1 MRTIVGMERSGGG
14 RSHLSARAAALLMIW
29 LAFGAAAG
37 VGASELAS
45 QTASAFEH
53 YVRVTEGER
62 NGVPASKPFLA
73 VDRLPD
79 GPRNEASA
87 ELRDG
92 KIWIEK
98 LETLENGEKIMAPGG
113 LIHHW
118 TATVFV
124 PGVTL
129 AQTLALEED
138 YNEHAKYFQPD
149 VVASKIRSRN
159 GNDFE
164 VYLRFYKQKVVS
176 AVLDTT
182 HSVHYQ
188 LLSATRAASESHSTR
203 IQEVQNAGTAKEY
216 LEPVGH
222 DDGFLWRMNTY
233 WKFEEK
239 DGGTYV
245 ESETISL
252 TRDIPAGLGWIVGPF
267 IDSIPKQSL
276 TFTLRTTR
284 SVLLQRLHARQM

>member
-1 MRTIVGMERSGGG
+1 MRLTTGVGRSGAA
-14 RSHLSARAAALLMIW
+14 RSGFTALAAALW
-29 LAFGAAAG
+29 LAWLGFVAAPGA
-37 VGASELAS
+37 GASDLTPEA
-45 QTASAFEH
+45 AKAFDR
-53 YVRVTEGER
+53 YVRATEAKM
-62 NGVPASKPFLA
+62 NAIPATQPFLA

-79 GPRNEASA
+79 GPRSEASG
-87 ELRDG
+87 ELRNG
-92 KIWIEK
+92 GIWIEK
-98 LETLENGEKIMAPGG
+98 LETLEGGEKIAAPGG

-118 TATVFV
+118 TATVFI

-138 YNEHAKYFQPD
+138 YNAHAKYFQPD
-149 VVASKIRSRN
+149 VMASRILQRK

-164 VYLRFYKQKVVS
+164 VYLRFHKQKVVS

-188 LLSATRAASESHSTR
+188 LLSATRAASESHTTR
-203 IQEVQNAGTAKEY
+203 IQEVQNAGTAREH
-216 LEPVGH
+216 LEPEGR

-233 WKFEEK
+233 WRFEEK

-267 IDSIPKQSL
+267 IESIPKESL
-276 TFTLRTTR
+276 TFTLETTR
-284 SVLLQRLHARQM
+284 GVLVSRSNGR

>member
-1 MRTIVGMERSGGG
+1 MIRPTTGVGKSGAARSDFTV
-14 RSHLSARAAALLMIW
+14 LAAAVWVMS
-29 LAFGAAAG
+29 LAFAAVPEA
-37 VGASELAS
+37 GASDLTPETS
-45 QTASAFEH
+45 RVFDR
-53 YVRVTEGER
+53 YVRATETKM
-62 NGVPASKPFLA
+62 NAMPATKPFLA
-73 VDRLPD
+73 VDRLSD
-79 GPRNEASA
+79 GPRNEALA

-98 LETLENGEKIMAPGG
+98 LETLENGEKLTAPGG

-118 TATVFV
+118 TATVFIA
-124 PGVTL
+124 GVTL
-129 AQTLALEED
+129 TQTLALEED
-138 YNEHAKYFQPD
+138 YNAHAKYFQPD
-149 VVASKIRSRN
+149 VMASKILQRN

-164 VYLRFYKQKVVS
+164 VYLRFHKQKVVS

-182 HSVHYQ
+182 HSVRYQ

-203 IQEVQNAGTAKEY
+203 IQEVQNAGTASEH
-216 LEPVGH
+216 LEPEGH

-233 WKFEEK
+233 WKFEAK

-267 IDSIPKQSL
+267 IDSIPKESL
-276 TFTLRTTR
+276 TFTLQTTR
-284 SVLLQRLHARQM
+284 SVLVSRLRGR

>member
-1 MRTIVGMERSGGG
+1 VPE
-14 RSHLSARAAALLMIW
+14 ARASDLTPETVS
-29 LAFGAAAG
+29 AFDRYVRATEAKMNAIP
-37 VGASELAS
+37 AS
-45 QTASAFEH
+45 Q
-53 YVRVTEGER
+53 
-62 NGVPASKPFLA
+62 PFLA

-98 LETLENGEKIMAPGG
+98 LETLENGEKIAAPGG

-118 TATVFV
+118 SATVFI

-138 YNEHAKYFQPD
+138 YNAHAKYFQPD
-149 VVASKIRSRN
+149 VMASKIVRRN

-164 VYLRFYKQKVVS
+164 VYLQFHKQKIVT

-182 HSVHYQ
+182 HSVQYQ
-188 LLSATRAASESHSTR
+188 MLSATRAESESHTTR
-203 IQEVQNAGTAKEY
+203 IQEVQNAGTVREH
-216 LEPVGH
+216 LEPEGH

-233 WKFEEK
+233 WRFEEK

-267 IDSIPKQSL
+267 IDSIPKDSL
-276 TFTLRTTR
+276 TFTLETTR
-284 SVLLQRLHARQM
+284 SVLVSRLHGR

>member
-1 MRTIVGMERSGGG
+1 MRMITELEKSGAA
-14 RSHLSARAAALLMIW
+14 RSHFTALTAAWWVMWLVIAAVPAARASDLTP
-29 LAFGAAAG
+29 
-37 VGASELAS
+37 
-45 QTASAFEH
+45 QTASAFDH
-53 YVRVTEGER
+53 YVRATESKM
-62 NGVPASKPFLA
+62 NAIPASQPFLA

-79 GPRNEASA
+79 GPRSEASA

-98 LETLENGEKIMAPGG
+98 LETLDSGAKITAPGG

-118 TATVFV
+118 TATVFI

-138 YNEHAKYFQPD
+138 YNAHAKYFQPD
-149 VVASKIRSRN
+149 VMASRIVHRS
-159 GNDFE
+159 GDDFE
-164 VYLRFYKQKVVS
+164 VYLRFHKQKVVS

-182 HSVHYQ
+182 HRVHYQ
-188 LLSATRAASESHSTR
+188 MVSATRAASESRTTR
-203 IQEVQNAGTAKEY
+203 IQEVQDAGTAKEH
-216 LEPVGH
+216 LEPEGH

-267 IDSIPKQSL
+267 IDSIPKESL
-276 TFTLRTTR
+276 TFTLGTTR
-284 SVLLQRLHARQM
+284 SVLVGRQHGR

>member
-1 MRTIVGMERSGGG
+1 MRPPKTGAGEI
-14 RSHLSARAAALLMIW
+14 RAARSRFTTLSSASLVMW
-29 LAFGAAAG
+29 LAFTAVPGAGASDLTPQTAAG
-37 VGASELAS
+37 
-45 QTASAFEH
+45 FDH
-53 YVRVTEGER
+53 YVRATEAQM
-62 NGVPASKPFLA
+62 NAMPASQPFLA
-73 VDRLPD
+73 VDRLQD
-79 GPRNEASA
+79 GQRTEAAA

-92 KIWIEK
+92 KIWIAK
-98 LETLENGEKIMAPGG
+98 LETLENGEKITAPGG

-124 PGVTL
+124 AGVTL

-138 YNEHAKYFQPD
+138 YNAHAKYFQPD
-149 VVASKIRSRN
+149 VTGSKILQRS

-164 VYLRFYKQKVVS
+164 VYLRFHKQKVVS

-188 LLSATRAASESHSTR
+188 LLSATRAASESHTTR
-203 IQEVQNAGTAKEY
+203 IQEVQDAGTAKEH
-216 LEPVGH
+216 LEPEGH

-267 IDSIPKQSL
+267 IDSIPKESL
-276 TFTLRTTR
+276 TFTLETTR
-284 SVLLQRLHARQM
+284 SVLLDRLHGH

>member
-1 MRTIVGMERSGGG
+1 MRRTTGGG
-14 RSHLSARAAALLMIW
+14 NSGAVRLRSTALTTALGVMWLGFATAPRVCASDLTPQTAAA
-29 LAFGAAAG
+29 FD
-37 VGASELAS
+37 
-45 QTASAFEH
+45 H
-53 YVRVTEGER
+53 YVRATEAKM
-62 NGVPASKPFLA
+62 NAMPAGQAFLA
-73 VDRLPD
+73 VDRLAD
-79 GPRNEASA
+79 GPRTGASA

-98 LETLENGEKIMAPGG
+98 LETLENGGKITAPGG

-118 TATVFV
+118 TATVFI

-138 YNEHAKYFQPD
+138 YNAHAKYFQPD
-149 VVASKIRSRN
+149 VIASKILHRS

-164 VYLRFYKQKVVS
+164 VYLRFHKQKVVS

-188 LLSATRAASESHSTR
+188 LLSATRAASESHTTR
-203 IQEVQNAGTAKEY
+203 IQEVRDAGTAKEH
-216 LEPVGH
+216 LEPEGH

-252 TRDIPAGLGWIVGPF
+252 TRDIPPGLGWIVGPF
-267 IDSIPKQSL
+267 IDSIPKESL
-276 TFTLRTTR
+276 TFTLETTR
-284 SVLLQRLHARQM
+284 SVLMQRLQGR

>member
-1 MRTIVGMERSGGG
+1 VRQLTTGIGEFRAG
-14 RSHLSARAAALLMIW
+14 RSRVTTLTAALWAMW
-29 LAFGAAAG
+29 LAFAAVPGARASDLTPQTAAAFDHYLR
-37 VGASELAS
+37 ATEAKMNAIPAS
-45 QTASAFEH
+45 Q
-53 YVRVTEGER
+53 
-62 NGVPASKPFLA
+62 PFLA

-79 GPRNEASA
+79 GPRNEAAA

-98 LETLENGEKIMAPGG
+98 LETLENGEKITAPGG

-118 TATVFV
+118 TATVFI

-138 YNEHAKYFQPD
+138 YNAHAKCFQPD
-149 VVASKIRSRN
+149 VVGSKILHRS

-164 VYLRFYKQKVVS
+164 VYLRFHKQKVVS

-188 LLSATRAASESHSTR
+188 LLSATRAASESHTTR
-203 IQEVQNAGTAKEY
+203 IQEVQGAGTAKEH
-216 LEPVGH
+216 LEPEGH

-233 WKFEEK
+233 WRFEEK
-239 DGGTYV
+239 NGGTYV

-252 TRDIPAGLGWIVGPF
+252 TRDIPAGLGWVVGPF

-276 TFTLRTTR
+276 TFTLETTR
-284 SVLLQRLHARQM
+284 NVLLNRLQGR

>member
-1 MRTIVGMERSGGG
+1 MTPLTAGVGKSGA
-14 RSHLSARAAALLMIW
+14 ARPRFTAILAALWAGW
-29 LAFGAAAG
+29 LAFAG
-37 VGASELAS
+37 VPGAVASELTPQA
-45 QTASAFEH
+45 ASAFVH
-53 YVRVTEGER
+53 YVRATEAKMKAI
-62 NGVPASKPFLA
+62 PASQPFLA

-79 GPRNEASA
+79 GPRSEASA
-87 ELRDG
+87 DLRDG

-98 LETLENGEKIMAPGG
+98 LETQEDGKKITAPGA

-118 TATVFV
+118 TATVFI

-138 YNEHAKYFQPD
+138 YNAHAKYFQPD
-149 VVASKIRSRN
+149 VIASKILQRN

-164 VYLRFYKQKVVS
+164 IYLRFHKQKVVS
-176 AVLDTT
+176 VVLDTT

-188 LLSATRAASESHSTR
+188 LLSATRAASESHTTR
-203 IQEVQNAGTAKEY
+203 IQEVQDAGTAKQH
-216 LEPVGH
+216 LEPEGH

-252 TRDIPAGLGWIVGPF
+252 TRDPPAGLGWMVGPF
-267 IDSIPKQSL
+267 IETIPRESL
-276 TFTLRTTR
+276 TFTLETTR
-284 SVLLQRLHARQM
+284 SVLLQRVKP

>member
-1 MRTIVGMERSGGG
+1 MTRRTAGVGKSGA
-14 RSHLSARAAALLMIW
+14 ARPHFTAIAAALGVGW
-29 LAFGAAAG
+29 LAFAGAPGA
-37 VGASELAS
+37 GASELTP
-45 QTASAFEH
+45 QTASAFDH
-53 YVRVTEGER
+53 YVRATEAKMKA
-62 NGVPASKPFLA
+62 VPASQPFLA

-79 GPRNEASA
+79 RAQTEASA

-98 LETLENGEKIMAPGG
+98 RETLEDGKKITAPGG

-118 TATVFV
+118 TATVFI

-138 YNEHAKYFQPD
+138 YNAHARYFQPD
-149 VVASKIRSRN
+149 VTASKILQRN

-164 VYLRFYKQKVVS
+164 VYLRFHKQKVVS

-203 IQEVQNAGTAKEY
+203 IQEVQDAGTAKEHW
-216 LEPVGH
+216 EPEGH

-267 IDSIPKQSL
+267 IESIPKESL
-276 TFTLRTTR
+276 TFTLETTR
-284 SVLLQRLHARQM
+284 SVLVQHVKP

>member
-1 MRTIVGMERSGGG
+1 MTPRLLAWGNPALRGRVSPLSSRRYGPGGWRSPERPE
-14 RSHLSARAAALLMIW
+14 L
-29 LAFGAAAG
+29 
-37 VGASELAS
+37 VASELTPQA
-45 QTASAFEH
+45 ASAFVH
-53 YVRVTEGER
+53 YVRATEAKMKAI
-62 NGVPASKPFLA
+62 PASQPFLA

-79 GPRNEASA
+79 GPRTEASA
-87 ELRDG
+87 DLRRWKNMDRETRDAGGRG
-92 KIWIEK
+92 K
-98 LETLENGEKIMAPGG
+98 NHGSGR

-118 TATVFV
+118 TATVFI

-138 YNEHAKYFQPD
+138 YNAHAKYFQPD
-149 VVASKIRSRN
+149 VIASKILQRN

-164 VYLRFYKQKVVS
+164 VYLRFHKQKVVS

-188 LLSATRAASESHSTR
+188 LLSATRAASESHTTR
-203 IQEVQNAGTAKEY
+203 IQEVQDAGTAKEH
-216 LEPVGH
+216 LEPEGH

-267 IDSIPKQSL
+267 IESIPRESL
-276 TFTLRTTR
+276 TFTLETTR
-284 SVLLQRLHARQM
+284 SVLLQRVKP